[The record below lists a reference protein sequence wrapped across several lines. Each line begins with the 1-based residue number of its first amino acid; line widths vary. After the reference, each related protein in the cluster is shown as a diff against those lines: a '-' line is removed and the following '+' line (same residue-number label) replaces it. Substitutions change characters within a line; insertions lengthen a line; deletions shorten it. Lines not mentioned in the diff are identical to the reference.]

1 MSVGL
6 GHDLDT
12 GHDTPVPVPLK
23 TSAKLSL
30 TALVTAIGQVG
41 YVDNNSSDL
50 DVWHDGSP

>member
-30 TALVTAIGQVG
+30 TALVTAIGQ
-41 YVDNNSSDL
+41 
-50 DVWHDGSP
+50 